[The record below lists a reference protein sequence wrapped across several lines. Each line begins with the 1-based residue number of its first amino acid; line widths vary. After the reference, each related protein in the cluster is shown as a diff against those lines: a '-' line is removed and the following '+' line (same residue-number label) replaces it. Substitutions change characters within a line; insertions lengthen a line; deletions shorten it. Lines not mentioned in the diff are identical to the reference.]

1 MSDRP
6 IRILRIIARMN
17 VGGPAWQATVLT
29 RGLDSN
35 GFETRLLCGEVEP
48 NEADYLNLLD
58 SKLEVRR
65 IETLGR
71 SVRPLDDLRALMSI
85 RREIK
90 LFRPDVVHTH
100 AAKAGALGRIAAI
113 TTGVQVRVHTFH
125 GHLLTGYFS
134 ARITRLIRL
143 VEALLARA
151 TTKLVAVGEQVRDD
165 LVAAGIGDL
174 AKFAVIPPGVN
185 QPTLPAQKAARDE
198 LGLSSEAQV
207 VLFVGRLTGVKRPD
221 RLIEAFAMVKDR
233 IPGAV
238 LLIAGE
244 GDQYDLTRSAAV
256 DLGESVLFLGWRP
269 DVTILYAAADLTL
282 ITSDNEG
289 MPVTLMEAAAA
300 GLPAVTTAVGSAHEV
315 VVDGET
321 GLVVEPTATAV
332 ADAVVQLLNDQP
344 LRSHMGQAASRR
356 ARDLF
361 STERLVADHES
372 LYRNLVSTVKQTQ
385 RE

>member
-17 VGGPAWQATVLT
+17 VGGPAWQATALT

-35 GFETRLLCGEVEP
+35 GFETRLLCGEVEH
-48 NEADYLNLLD
+48 NEADYLDLHD

-90 LFRPDVVHTH
+90 LFRPDVVHSH
-100 AAKAGALGRIAAI
+100 AAKAGVLGRIAAI
-113 TTGVQVRVHTFH
+113 TTGVQVRVHTYH

-165 LVAAGIGDL
+165 LVAAGIGDR
-174 AKFAVIPPGVN
+174 AKYVVIPPGVN
-185 QPTLPAQKAARDE
+185 QPTLPTREAARDE

-221 RLIEAFAMVKDR
+221 RLIEAFAMLKDR

-244 GDQYDLTRSAAV
+244 GDQYDSTRSAAV

-315 VVDGET
+315 VVNDET
-321 GLVVEPTATAV
+321 GLVVAPTATAV
-332 ADAVVQLLNDQP
+332 ADAVIRLLNDQP
-344 LRSHMGQAASRR
+344 LRSRMGQAASRR